1 MQTLAQPRAISC
13 YDKDW
18 VLWIDAQVRLLSE
31 RRFSE
36 LDIESLV
43 EELDGMK
50 KQELRTL
57 KNRLRV
63 LIMHLLKCQFQ
74 KSYPQNKWHSTLIE
88 QRLRIHALLDNSPSL
103 RRRLE
108 EFAQS
113 NYPYA
118 RKMAAL
124 ETQLPLESFPA
135 ENPYSIQQ
143 ILDHDFTP

>member
-13 YDKDW
+13 YDNDW

-31 RRFSE
+31 RRLSD
-36 LDIESLV
+36 LDIENLV

-88 QRLRIHALLDNSPSL
+88 QRLRIHALLDSSPSL

-113 NYPYA
+113 NYPRPRLHTVTA
-118 RKMAAL
+118 TPERCSSASQRLDRCSTRSVLPAL
-124 ETQLPLESFPA
+124 A
-135 ENPYSIQQ
+135 
-143 ILDHDFTP
+143 